1 MILLTIAVRPAKLI
15 GAREMNKRIEELIVQ
30 ATTYRYRRGLSTEIE
45 LFDKEKFAELIVKD
59 YAKQLVQAN
68 MSNREYAQA
77 MDEHYEQK
85 WAHRFD

>member
-1 MILLTIAVRPAKLI
+1 MNERIKELAQQAVYYDKD
-15 GAREMNKRIEELIVQ
+15 EE
-30 ATTYRYRRGLSTEIE
+30 SWE
-45 LFDKEKFAELIVKD
+45 FDREKFAELIVKD

>member
-1 MILLTIAVRPAKLI
+1 
-15 GAREMNKRIEELIVQ
+15 MNERIRQLAQQ
-30 ATTYRYRRGLSTEIE
+30 AWVDNDQLDACGYTDL
-45 LFDKEKFAELIVKD
+45 EKFAKLIVKD